1 MNQYKEKL
9 TIQHLLVL
17 ILEKHYQYRK
27 KYISMVHLVFSNNTK
42 KIILNYFCQTVN
54 NNLNKNAPLLNLKY
68 VVISYLK
75 SRREKIL
82 TNEMNSF
89 SGKPMVRILLV

>member
-42 KIILNYFCQTVN
+42 KIISNYFCHTVN

-68 VVISYLK
+68 VVVSYLK

>member
-27 KYISMVHLVFSNNTK
+27 KYISIVHLVFSNNTK
-42 KIILNYFCQTVN
+42 KFILNYFFQIVN
-54 NNLNKNAPLLNLKY
+54 NNLNKSAPLLNLKY
-68 VVISYLK
+68 VVVSYLK
-75 SRREKIL
+75 SKRKKIL
-82 TNEMNSF
+82 INEMNNF
-89 SGKPMVRILLV
+89 SGEPMVRILQG

>member
-1 MNQYKEKL
+1 
-9 TIQHLLVL
+9 
-17 ILEKHYQYRK
+17 
-27 KYISMVHLVFSNNTK
+27 MVHLVFSNNTK

-68 VVISYLK
+68 VVVSYLK

-89 SGKPMVRILLV
+89 SDKPMVRILLV